1 MRLLK
6 GMTGLPTECSD
17 VQSGR
22 NTGWPKNREVHGH
35 GAIVVVGPGEGPGQG
50 EGPQDRRVRTAR
62 RARCTSATTER
73 HPAVGMRKPI
83 WKATCMESVH
93 AWFGEGRREKGRV
106 NGTSLAAYSTVL
118 GPHVTNL
125 LRVSL
130 WFYSIE
136 NERASQAVSLHIMLL
151 PTTFSSVV
159 QESSFF
165 CGLACVPG
173 L

>member
-6 GMTGLPTECSD
+6 GMSGLPTECSD

-118 GPHVTNL
+118 GLLENIFLVWLHVLCGT
-125 LRVSL
+125 
-130 WFYSIE
+130 
-136 NERASQAVSLHIMLL
+136 LL
-151 PTTFSSVV
+151 P
-159 QESSFF
+159 
-165 CGLACVPG
+165 
-173 L
+173 